1 MKKILTCV
9 IAAAIIASSCLTAC
23 KPQPRQESDKDKFA
37 YWIEGIKYS
46 VAVDDNYTFTYKG
59 TETYSDA
66 DGESRSYRE
75 ETEARSGN
83 KYYRFAKNYDVDESG
98 DKTLVYSEIS
108 AIKVVDDNG
117 VIRTKKYDYC
127 KEEGEEAEA
136 RGSYVAP
143 DTAKEKAEYSPKQ
156 YLAESGFD
164 KATTSEEVFTSFT
177 EWWYKEKEERND
189 KLSFSFKRN
198 SDGSVSAIFE
208 CKYTA
213 KWDQSEATFVGDC
226 NDVFEYVVSGGK
238 FVKYKERSK
247 YVCTCADNP
256 SLNYTETDDS
266 ESTFLYG
273 AFDEEYYNSI
283 DVTTKKPVTTITGT
297 YIFIWKGI
305 CTP

>member
-9 IAAAIIASSCLTAC
+9 MAAAIIASSCLTAC

-117 VIRTKKYDYC
+117 VIRTKKYDYS
-127 KEEGEEAEA
+127 KEEGKEAEA

-156 YLAESGFD
+156 YLEESGFD

-177 EWWYKEKEERND
+177 EWWYARQE
-189 KLSFSFKRN
+189 
-198 SDGSVSAIFE
+198 
-208 CKYTA
+208 
-213 KWDQSEATFVGDC
+213 
-226 NDVFEYVVSGGK
+226 
-238 FVKYKERSK
+238 
-247 YVCTCADNP
+247 
-256 SLNYTETDDS
+256 
-266 ESTFLYG
+266 
-273 AFDEEYYNSI
+273 
-283 DVTTKKPVTTITGT
+283 
-297 YIFIWKGI
+297 
-305 CTP
+305 